1 MTETTATPAA
11 SNSTQPTNATNGTT
25 ASTNTTIVAP
35 TNLKYPVV
43 QADGKEYSSI
53 ETLLDDLANETEG
66 AYLLGTNFCWH
77 GGIHISSKNEKFVH
91 HKDQKMVRCMMDGTV
106 VAYRLN
112 KEYCTE
118 SWKPTDTSE
127 EKALQYSTG
136 FCLVKHDYV
145 SPANNEEGENKGKTN
160 SLTFYSLYIHLA
172 DFSAYHLNEDETT
185 TAGTQYILEK
195 NRNVRS
201 TDDIQTVLGVL
212 GKDSVVEVAVGDSVE
227 RHLINQYHREYDFY
241 KAKIISISAHG
252 SDSTLSV
259 GSTIYITTE
268 KLKSK
273 SEAPKTLLFPAYW
286 KGTVTAQTDRSNMW
300 IYASEDECKTHHA
313 ATSIL
318 KKGTQE
324 VTFTLDKIKQASN
337 NIMAE
342 CTLPNSPEYTPGST
356 VWSSNKAWMYV
367 TQGTQLTWTK
377 FTPDES
383 NYDKVI
389 LCNIPIKAGDPIGFM
404 GAWDNPILDSPTGAI
419 ETSHMMH
426 IELFSEADKA
436 TLETLLNNEAK
447 LKSGRQYLKIPQGL
461 KPLIEDGGRLV
472 SCDVHNSDFSFGITK
487 ECCIELDG
495 SVNKK
500 ETKED
505 KEYYCLTGL
514 EVGNET
520 LQKNTPLNVKCYID
534 AATTNVKSL
543 SQYDLKEIGYQILD
557 EANQST
563 NGYVSPENITSQ
575 LYKGIF
581 EQVDVDHSNGLSASE
596 IHDAFRNK
604 SLRRQINQIIAGH
617 PSEWHQETQV
627 QIKSLYDDK
636 ISKTTNEINKKLMTL
651 EKKRI
656 ESCEFLSQV
665 PLGKKVWHFQPLEFL
680 NYFIKI
686 ADFIDRNPVV
696 KCTRRKVGTSIHYG
710 PRVTGNIRI
719 EGDESL
725 VYWEELLTENVVT
738 DREKNIIIKM
748 SKNEGNI
755 DAVQSY
761 DSEVVTAGAMQKT
774 VPSESKG
781 ELNSQMQEFKDSHPN
796 EYSSF
801 FSSKGWDL
809 DDGNVFYQNESF
821 NEGNRLT
828 GLQLKSALRSMCNA
842 DNYGSVVDCEP
853 IRVLSNAI
861 SQPLFI
867 KKQLID
873 FVLRLRTVCALNVNG
888 YRLDEIFK
896 SDFGLAIA
904 LDHHVNRQSHVVP
917 HVKSAIKN
925 LNEEYQSI
933 SDNISLWGVNHERNE
948 MLLIDIYGR
957 GRTDMTDGLKR
968 YLNIKE
974 AFGL

>member
-11 SNSTQPTNATNGTT
+11 SNSTQPTNAANGAT
-25 ASTNTTIVAP
+25 ASTNTTPVSP

-77 GGIHISSKNEKFVH
+77 GGIHISSKNEKFAH

-127 EKALQYSTG
+127 EKSLQYSTG

-172 DFSAYHLNEDETT
+172 DFSAYHLNEDQTT

-201 TDDIQTVLGVL
+201 SDDIQTVLGVL
-212 GKDSVVEVAVGDSVE
+212 GKDSVVEVAVGDGVE

-241 KAKIISISAHG
+241 KAKIISIAAHG

-259 GSTIYITTE
+259 GSTIYITKE
-268 KLKSK
+268 NLKTK

-300 IYASEDECKTHHA
+300 IYASEDECKTHHQT
-313 ATSIL
+313 TSIL
-318 KKGTQE
+318 KKGMQE
-324 VTFTLDKIKQASN
+324 VTFTLDKIKLASN

-342 CTLPNSPEYTPGST
+342 CTLPNTPEYTPRST
-356 VWSSNKAWMYV
+356 VWPSNKAWMYV
-367 TQGTQLTWTK
+367 TQGSQLTWTK

-436 TLETLLNNEAK
+436 TLEKLLNNEAK

-472 SCDVHNSDFSFGITK
+472 PCNTHNTDPSFGTTK
-487 ECCIELDG
+487 EICIELDG
-495 SVNKK
+495 SINKK
-500 ETKED
+500 ESKEG

-514 EVGNET
+514 EVENAT
-520 LQKNTPLNVKCYID
+520 LQCKCYID
-534 AATTNVKSL
+534 ITTSSLKIL
-543 SQYDLKEIGYQILD
+543 SQYDLKDIGYQILD

-563 NGYVSPENITSQ
+563 NGYVTPENITSQ

-581 EQVDVDHSNGLSASE
+581 DQVDVDHSHGLSASE

-636 ISKTTNEINKKLMTL
+636 IGKTNNEINKKLMTL

-656 ESCEFLSQV
+656 ESCEFFSQV
-665 PLGKKVWHFQPLEFL
+665 PLEKKIWHFSSF
-680 NYFIKI
+680 
-686 ADFIDRNPVV
+686 
-696 KCTRRKVGTSIHYG
+696 
-710 PRVTGNIRI
+710 
-719 EGDESL
+719 
-725 VYWEELLTENVVT
+725 
-738 DREKNIIIKM
+738 NIISSLENLGVSLEKAQEISLFVSNLFEGKPTKNGDLDYGALAGDFDGQGM
-748 SKNEGNI
+748 SFGIIQWNFGTDTLGQILLSMYQANNTK
-755 DAVQSY
+755 
-761 DSEVVTAGAMQKT
+761 
-774 VPSESKG
+774 
-781 ELNSQMQEFKDSHPN
+781 FKDS
-796 EYSSF
+796 F
-801 FSSKGWDL
+801 DDKL
-809 DDGNVFYQNESF
+809 DVTTLISNVEAEDHDALMHWARKVQKDYNLEW
-821 NEGNRLT
+821 
-828 GLQLKSALRSMCNA
+828 KSAFLN
-842 DNYGSVVDCEP
+842 
-853 IRVLSNAI
+853 LSKVEEFNDI
-861 SQPLFI
+861 Q
-867 KKQLID
+867 K
-873 FVLRLRTVCALNVNG
+873 
-888 YRLDEIFK
+888 
-896 SDFGLAIA
+896 
-904 LDHHVNRQSHVVP
+904 
-917 HVKSAIKN
+917 KSAIAKYHGSV
-925 LNEEYQSI
+925 LGCISFMRSI
-933 SDNISLWGVNHERNE
+933 SPELMSKIEVRTYVALFDLCVQQGSLTPKKRHEIVSE
-948 MLLIDIYGR
+948 AA
-957 GRTDMTDGLKR
+957 T
-968 YLNIKE
+968 NIKRQFE
-974 AFGL
+974 AEQPSTQIEFLKIACRERAYLAKSASVLDCLSRRFGIINGFPYKAEDNGQSRTRPNANFNKIVDGYINEI